1 MPTAASCTRT
11 GRRIP
16 SSGRATPGRLLNA
29 AIVCQRTG
37 PRRYCV
43 EPVLAEEL
51 LARKSLA
58 RWVLGRLS
66 ETVLLVRPD
75 EADAV
80 IEELRRIGHTPRVVR

>member
-1 MPTAASCTRT
+1 MTRPAPRTPLKLHRNVALIRTA
-11 GRRIP
+11 
-16 SSGRATPGRLLNA
+16 
-29 AIVCQRTG
+29 
-37 PRRYCV
+37 

-75 EADAV
+75 ESEAV